1 MDYRRYSEEHH
12 LDVAID
18 DRVAMVT
25 LNRPDKR
32 NAVNHALHA
41 GLERIFSELGTDP
54 DVGAIVLTGAGSAFC
69 AGGDVKGF
77 DAPDSGLVGML
88 RITRNLVLQMVNCE
102 APLVAA
108 VNGPAAG
115 LGATLALLCD
125 VIFMGENARI
135 GDTHVKMGLV
145 AGDGG
150 AVIWPLLVGPHRAK
164 EYLMSGR
171 LLSGREA
178 AAIGL
183 VNHAVPDDRV
193 LPEALAYARSLAE
206 GPQAAI
212 RWTKLAI
219 NQVLWQNL
227 NLVLGLGAATE
238 HLTAGTEDQREAV
251 AAWVEKRKPKFTG
264 R

>member
-1 MDYRRYSEEHH
+1 MDYSRYPEEHH
-12 LDVAID
+12 IDVEIRE
-18 DRVAMVT
+18 RVAVLT
-25 LNRPDKR
+25 LNRPERR
-32 NAVNHALHA
+32 NAVNYPMHA
-41 GLERIFSELGTDP
+41 GLERIFSELGSDA
-54 DVGAIVLTGAGSAFC
+54 DVGAVLLTGAGSAFC

-77 DAPDSGLVGML
+77 NPPDSSLVGMY
-88 RITRNLVLQMVNCE
+88 RGTRNLVLQMAQCE
-102 APLVAA
+102 TPMVAA

-125 VIFMGENARI
+125 VIYMGHNARI

-164 EYLMSGR
+164 ECLMSGK
-171 LLSGREA
+171 LLTGSEA
-178 AAIGL
+178 EAMGL
-183 VNHAVPDDRV
+183 VNHAVPDDKV
-193 LPEALAYARSLAE
+193 VEEAFAYARSLAE

-219 NQVLWQNL
+219 NQVLWQNI
-227 NLVLGLGAATE
+227 NLVLGIGAATE
-238 HLTAGTEDQREAV
+238 HLSAETEDQKEAV
-251 AAWVEKRKPKFTG
+251 AAFIEKRKPVFTG